1 MVALQLGFQRA
12 EAGGSWSQCQLV
24 FYWRNGLQMHIL
36 GRGGQK
42 LSAAHCSNGMSTSHA
57 ALSRTRSPCLTYPHY
72 RQYPDKL
79 LQEADH
85 CRTLCWGSTFNS
97 FIMWVSSTLMPWSN
111 YGGQRTSLDWV
122 LSFYH
127 KAPEMHLRLSGSVAP
142 GLPGPHRLLC
152 ILYLW
157 HPKLRKYLFKH
168 SSNFGLRKILWWST
182 EQMFILKI
190 KSNTGELKYKYF

>member
-111 YGGQRTSLDWV
+111 YGGQRTPCYTE
-122 LSFYH
+122 SFPSTIGSRD
-127 KAPEMHLRLSGSVAP
+127 ASQVVRLSG
-142 GLPGPHRLLC
+142 PGP
-152 ILYLW
+152 
-157 HPKLRKYLFKH
+157 P
-168 SSNFGLRKILWWST
+168 WSPQAFMYT
-182 EQMFILKI
+182 LPVTSQTQEVPI
-190 KSNTGELKYKYF
+190 